1 MMSYDEI
8 WNYLSQDTEDEE
20 QLELIQTI
28 ASQMEEGSYDKPHYS
43 ASITTVQDETKI
55 IADLV
60 WPASKVL
67 LFLRENVESFE
78 AAQSTNWI
86 SFCLDDNFDI
96 PTFIQKIKR

>member
-1 MMSYDEI
+1 M
-8 WNYLSQDTEDEE
+8 
-20 QLELIQTI
+20 ELIQTI

-67 LFLRENVESFE
+67 LFLRENAESFE
-78 AAQSTNWI
+78 AAQSTNWT
-86 SFCLDDNFDI
+86 SFCLDDNFNI
-96 PTFIQKIKR
+96 PAFIQKIKR